1 MLNIEQYMCFV
12 WLFSE
17 FWFLQRVK
25 CQTGSIACATALNK
39 LITFAKMFFY
49 ESVGFYLHQECREI

>member
-1 MLNIEQYMCFV
+1 MCFV

-17 FWFLQRVK
+17 FWFLQLVK
-25 CQTGSIACATALNK
+25 CQSGSIACATALNK